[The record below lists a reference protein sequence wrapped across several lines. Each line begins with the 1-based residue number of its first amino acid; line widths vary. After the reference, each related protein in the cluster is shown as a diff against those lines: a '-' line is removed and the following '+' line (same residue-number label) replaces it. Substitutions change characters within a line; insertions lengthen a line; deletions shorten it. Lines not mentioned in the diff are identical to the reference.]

1 MVHWWVLV
9 HSNRK
14 IIRSEILWLKKKQ
27 KWQKYKTLFWKRKNK
42 KAEYSFKKKRKLK
55 IRKKTHQKYKAK
67 KENRKVKKK
76 LTWVNLFF
84 DPSFVMH

>member
-1 MVHWWVLV
+1 MVHWCVLV
-9 HSNRK
+9 HSNPK
-14 IIRSEILWLKKKQ
+14 IIRSEILFLKKKQ

-42 KAEYSFKKKRKLK
+42 KAEYSFKKKKK

-67 KENRKVKKK
+67 KENRKVKKR

-84 DPSFVMH
+84 DPRFVVH